1 MKVTCKASS
10 DVALIKYWGKKDEK
24 LRLPENGSISMILDG
39 LDTVTTVEFSKEL
52 KRDEI
57 SIQGESDQ
65 TEIKRVIQ
73 HLDRIR
79 NLAGMKTF
87 AKVVSQNTFPKG
99 TGLSSSGSGFA
110 ALTVAGT
117 KATGLDLTEKQLS
130 ILARQ
135 GSGTACRCVCGGF
148 VEWKDGNDSDSSF
161 SETIFP
167 SDYVDIRDVI
177 AIVDEGKKKVS
188 STEGHS
194 TAQTSPFFS
203 VRQKNIRE
211 KIEQMKIALKHKDFS
226 QVGSIA
232 ESEALEFHSILLT
245 SSPAMIAWYP
255 GTIEVMLAVQELR
268 KKGVESYFT
277 INTGFNV
284 HVLTLPEYQNT
295 VQSHLQQLS
304 LVKKTLTAKVG
315 NKPEIINTHLF

>member
-1 MKVTCKASS
+1 MKVSCKASS